1 MWAPPPCP
9 LNYHDQTKAGKRPE
23 NLVSPCMEAWARVTA
38 CEDENCLTCKAIN
51 KRPAIENITDTPK
64 KSQSGPDA
72 ATKPTHRTVHKGT
85 NKPKENKRLPKKEN
99 KVTNQRKKR
108 GGSVGSNPS
117 DHASRPRLQQLYAAP
132 TRRWGNS
139 FRTWNS
145 LVWPCRFLFCSG
157 GTPIYRDRTVRWTIL
172 YPLCYVF

>member
-1 MWAPPPCP
+1 
-9 LNYHDQTKAGKRPE
+9 
-23 NLVSPCMEAWARVTA
+23 MEAWARVTA

-51 KRPAIENITDTPK
+51 KRPAIENITDIPK

-72 ATKPTHRTVHKGT
+72 AIKPTHRTVHKGITSQKKT
-85 NKPKENKRLPKKEN
+85 NASP
-99 KVTNQRKKR
+99 RKKTKSPISEKKKG

-117 DHASRPRLQQLYAAP
+117 EHASRPRLQQLYAAP

-145 LVWPCRFLFCSG
+145 LVWPCRFWSCSG

-172 YPLCYVF
+172 YPLCCVF